1 MIELYNQ
8 KIIYYP
14 YLYTFIKYE
23 KITKNKIFINFKN
36 ILIIYAYIINRI
48 LILVIRSMNYH
59 NFKNAFFSL

>member
-23 KITKNKIFINFKN
+23 KITKNKIFINLKN
-36 ILIIYAYIINRI
+36 ILIIYA
-48 LILVIRSMNYH
+48 
-59 NFKNAFFSL
+59 